1 MAAGESRVAEA
12 VVAPGRTVIGA
23 KGVAVGPGAK
33 VRLDAEEVDRL
44 RKLGYLVGEDSPTS
58 VPLGPR
64 ITASDG
70 PTVKLA

>member
-12 VVAPGRTVIGA
+12 IVAPGRTVIGP
-23 KGVAVGPGAK
+23 KGAALGPGAK
-33 VRLDAEEVDRL
+33 VRLDAEEIERL
-44 RKLGYLVGEDSPTS
+44 RKLGYLVADEEPAAPA
-58 VPLGPR
+58 VGPR